1 MNHSSSSRSDTVG
14 EEINLEGL
22 RQRRGGIETEAT
34 RNESL
39 LVPVT
44 RKRQTVV
51 AISSFMATFLTI
63 GMSFAVRFKHCDINI
78 YQA

>member
-1 MNHSSSSRSDTVG
+1 MNRSISSRSETVG

-22 RQRRGGIETEAT
+22 RQRRVVGIEDTT

-44 RKRQTVV
+44 QKRQIMV
-51 AISSFMATFLTI
+51 ALSGFMATFLTI
-63 GMSFAVRFKHCDINI
+63 GMYFA
-78 YQA
+78 A